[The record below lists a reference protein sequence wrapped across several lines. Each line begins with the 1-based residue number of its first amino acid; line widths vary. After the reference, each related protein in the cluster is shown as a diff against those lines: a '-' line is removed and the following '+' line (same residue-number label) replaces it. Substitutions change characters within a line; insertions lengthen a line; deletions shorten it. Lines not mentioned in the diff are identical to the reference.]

1 MTDNPSSDPAT
12 SRLPSGNLIAS
23 LAPLAPVPSRP
34 DLLAHQAG
42 DVFKLWQA
50 WEKES
55 GEKQDIPF
63 WAVVWPAAQVMAR
76 YFLSRPEWVRGRNVV
91 DLGCGGGIAGIA
103 AAKAG
108 ARRIYSNDIDHAA
121 LEMTALNA
129 EANGVQTVLDGSNLL
144 ERGWPEDTGVIL
156 VGDLFYEKEMSVALL
171 DSLRKAR
178 RGGIAVLIGDSSRPF
193 GPTTGIQVLT
203 EETVKTDWDLEGSSH
218 RAVRL
223 LTLET

>member
-12 SRLPSGNLIAS
+12 SRLPSGNLIES
-23 LAPLAPVPSRP
+23 LAPLAPVPYRP

-42 DVFKLWQA
+42 DIFKLWQA

-63 WAVVWPAAQVMAR
+63 WAVVWPAAQVMAK
-76 YFLSRPEWVRGRNVV
+76 YFIAHPEWVRGRNVV

-129 EANGVQTVLDGSNLL
+129 EANSVQTVLDGSNLL
-144 ERGWPEDTGVIL
+144 ERGWPGDTGVIL

-171 DSLRKAR
+171 DSLREAR